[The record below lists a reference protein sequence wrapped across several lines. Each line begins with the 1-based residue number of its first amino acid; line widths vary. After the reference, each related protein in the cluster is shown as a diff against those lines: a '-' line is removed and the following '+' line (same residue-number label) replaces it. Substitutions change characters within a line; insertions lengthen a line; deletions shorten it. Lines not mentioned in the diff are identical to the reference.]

1 MHGGIPTGLHEHHL
15 VVAIFDAKS
24 GARITD
30 AAVTAE
36 VSAPGLSATTKTLE
50 VMERAGA
57 PRYGAFFD
65 LPIRDIYTV
74 KLTVDRPGGASPV
87 GIELK
92 YDHR

>member
-1 MHGGIPTGLHEHHL
+1 MHGGIPTGAHEYHV

-24 GARITD
+24 GARISD

-36 VSAPGLSATTKTLE
+36 VSAPGLPATTKKLE

-57 PRYGAFFD
+57 PRYGGFFD
-65 LPIRDIYTV
+65 LAIHDVYTV
-74 KLTVDRPGGASPV
+74 RLTVDRPGWASAV
-87 GIELK
+87 AIELK